1 MKIRAL
7 RWKTRETI
15 RIPLTDISGRIV
27 SILIL
32 TPAT

>member
-1 MKIRAL
+1 MKIRTL

-15 RIPLTDISGRIV
+15 RIPLTDVNGHVV

-32 TPAT
+32 TP